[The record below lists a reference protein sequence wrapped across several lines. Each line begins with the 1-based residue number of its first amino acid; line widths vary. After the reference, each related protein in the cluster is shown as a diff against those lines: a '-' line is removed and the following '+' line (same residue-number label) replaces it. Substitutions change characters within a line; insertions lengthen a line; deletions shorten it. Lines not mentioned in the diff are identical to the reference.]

1 MQKREEPTWTE
12 AGLKGIKPTGRREV
26 YPDPSTP
33 GLVLLMT
40 PSGVKTF
47 YLVYRFPRGRAG
59 KKRWYKIGVLK
70 TDLGMKTA
78 RDRAVILRGEIQ
90 KGADPQGDRAREKP
104 GEPTMLD
111 LCSRFTR
118 EYITAGKVKAS
129 TGKFYQRYI
138 DAHIIPAIGKV
149 RVKDVTGDHVAQ
161 LLASVTAGNAPK
173 LKSTLSRLFTRAHLW
188 HMRPGLDNP
197 VTGQDRSESSRREVR
212 LTDDQIR
219 AMGSKFKDWRGP
231 WQVPAMGQ
239 LLLLTGMRVG
249 ELVGSKAG
257 KIQQRPWAT
266 VDLIGGV
273 MVLAPEDH
281 KTGRKTGE
289 KTIYLCKE
297 AVEILKA
304 LPREEGP
311 NKGFVLAGWMNP
323 QDAYRTLREA
333 IPMLK
338 GTTLH
343 DLRHTFIS
351 TGDSLGVSPATVS
364 ALVGH
369 AAKTQTGRYTHKF
382 SPELSAAAQK
392 IGGHI
397 AGLLGL

>member
-1 MQKREEPTWTE
+1 MGK
-12 AGLKGIKPTGRREV
+12 REV
-26 YPDPSTP
+26 YPDPTVP

-40 PSGVKTF
+40 PTGAKTF

-59 KKRWYKIGVLK
+59 KKRWFKIGVLK

-78 RDRAVILRGEIQ
+78 RDRATILRGQIQ
-90 KGADPQGDRAREKP
+90 NGADPQGDRAKDAP
-104 GEPTMLD
+104 KDPTMAE
-111 LCSRFTR
+111 LCERFTR

-138 DAHIIPAIGKV
+138 DAHILPAIGVVKV
-149 RVKDVTGDHVAQ
+149 REVTGDHVAS

-197 VTGQDRSESSRREVR
+197 VTGQDRADPKRREVR
-212 LTDDQIR
+212 LTDDQLR
-219 AMGSKFKDWRGP
+219 ALGEAFKGWSGP
-231 WQVPAMGQ
+231 WQVPAMVQ

-249 ELVGSKAG
+249 ELVGSKPG

-266 VDLIGGV
+266 VDLKEGV

-289 KTIYLCKE
+289 KTIYLCRE
-297 AVEILKA
+297 AVAVLKA
-304 LPREEGP
+304 LPRENGW
-311 NKGFVLAGWMNP
+311 VLGGWANP
-323 QDAYRTLREA
+323 QDAYSDLRKA
-333 IPMLK
+333 LPILK

-351 TGDSLGVSPATVS
+351 TGDSLGVSPATVA

-382 SPELSAAAQK
+382 SPELSEAAQV
-392 IGGHI
+392 IGGWL
-397 AGLLGL
+397 AVALA